1 MVSTSSITVLALS
14 SLALAQNAPVST
26 DSPQG
31 VTYVAKFV
39 PNSKSNISGTVQF
52 EAAKNGSVLVNVD
65 VQGLPSQGGPF
76 PYHIH
81 EKPVPSDG
89 NCTGTLG
96 HLNPFNGTTT
106 STVAAGKE
114 AGDLAGKHGNITT
127 SPFQTE
133 FVDNYISLNPD
144 NAAYIGGL
152 SVVIHASD
160 NSRLTCANITK
171 EDAKKSNETETSA
184 VTSANAAGNLVA
196 NGFVAGALAGV
207 VAYLI

>member
-1 MVSTSSITVLALS
+1 MVSKTSIALLAAT
-14 SLALAQNAPVST
+14 ALAQNAPVST

-39 PNSKSNISGTVQF
+39 PNSHSNISGTVEF

-65 VQGLPSQGGPF
+65 VNGLPSQGGPF

-96 HLNPFNGTTT
+96 HLNPFNGSMT

-114 AGDLAGKHGNITT
+114 AGDLAGKHGNITA
-127 SPFQTE
+127 SPFQTSY
-133 FVDNYISLNPD
+133 VDNYISLNPS
-144 NAAYIGGL
+144 NPAYIGGL
-152 SVVIHASD
+152 SVVIHAND
-160 NSRLTCANITK
+160 NSRLTCANIT
-171 EDAKKSNETETSA
+171 EEAVVNKSNGTTSVA
-184 VTSANAAGNLVA
+184 SANGAGNLVA
-196 NGFVAGALAGV
+196 NGLVAGGLAGA
-207 VAYLI
+207 VAWLI